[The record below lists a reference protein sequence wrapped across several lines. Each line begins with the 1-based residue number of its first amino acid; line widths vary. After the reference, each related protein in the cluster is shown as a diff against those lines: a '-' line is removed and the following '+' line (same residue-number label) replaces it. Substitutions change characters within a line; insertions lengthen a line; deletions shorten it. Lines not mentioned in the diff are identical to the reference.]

1 MSVPRLSVAII
12 ARNEAD
18 RLPGCLASVR
28 GLADEIVVLDTGSTD
43 DTAAVAEAAGASVA
57 RHDFLGFGPTKQMAV
72 ELTHGDW
79 ILSIDADER
88 LSPALAAAVRKVLD
102 DPSAADGYQL
112 NRRMI
117 LLGRMLRFGGLR
129 GEWVVKLFRRGRGRF
144 TAEAVHEHVEVSGR
158 TARLAGALEHH
169 TVRSLGEYVGK
180 VEWYAALRAE
190 ELAARGVRWHFW
202 DPLRLPLN
210 VGLIGGLRL
219 GVLDGVPGILYAW
232 ITAYSSWLKRD
243 LLRRGPEA
251 RAALLARR

>member
-1 MSVPRLSVAII
+1 MNVPRLSVAII

-43 DTAAVAEAAGASVA
+43 DTIALAEAAGARVA
-57 RHDFLGFGPTKQMAV
+57 RHDFLGFGPTKQMAAD
-72 ELTHGDW
+72 LTRGAW
-79 ILSIDADER
+79 ILSLDADER
-88 LSPALAAAVRKVLD
+88 LSPALAAALRQVLD
-102 DPSAADGYQL
+102 DPSAADAYEL

-129 GEWVVKLFRRGRGRF
+129 DEWVVKLFRRGRGRF
-144 TAEAVHEHVEVSGR
+144 TTDQVHEHVETTGR
-158 TARLAGALEHH
+158 TGRLKGPLEHH
-169 TVRSLGEYVGK
+169 TVRSLGDYVRK
-180 VEWYAALRAE
+180 VEWYAAMRAD
-190 ELAARGVRWHFW
+190 ELAARGVRWRVW

-210 VGLIGGLRL
+210 VGLIAGLRL

-232 ITAYSSWLKRD
+232 VTAYSSWLKRD

-251 RAALLARR
+251 RAALRARR